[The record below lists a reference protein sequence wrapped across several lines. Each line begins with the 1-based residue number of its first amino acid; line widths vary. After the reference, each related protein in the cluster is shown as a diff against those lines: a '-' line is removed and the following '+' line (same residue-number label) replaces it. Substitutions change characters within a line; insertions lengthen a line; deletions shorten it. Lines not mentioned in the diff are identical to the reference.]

1 MRPFFAEFVHFTLVS
16 DDALLHEFL
25 PPTLTITLLPA

>member
-16 DDALLHEFL
+16 DDALLHEEVCQ
-25 PPTLTITLLPA
+25 LLVKTR